1 MEDKDS
7 NRQGGAIYCT
17 NCNAEI
23 MYEAKFCSC
32 CGEKIE
38 SIAENVYNIQKC
50 PNCHAEIEPSH
61 KFCTECGTTINS
73 SKDRLKNNSTSLDI
87 DSVSKTGKDIIKGFG
102 GFLNKTVDEIES
114 SLNNK
119 PSSTRR
125 PLIHP
130 IRKKGAKK
138 PNLGFLVC
146 DNCNGIYKL
155 RPGESPSDFLEVCRC
170 GGNLKHEKTIPKQ

>member
-1 MEDKDS
+1 MEE
-7 NRQGGAIYCT
+7 NCP
-17 NCNAEI
+17 NCNAKI
-23 MYEAKFCSC
+23 MHGVKFCSY
-32 CGEKIE
+32 CGENIE
-38 SIAENVYNIQKC
+38 NLIEDLDYDKKC
-50 PNCHAEIEPSH
+50 PNCHAKIEAGH
-61 KFCTECGTTINS
+61 KFCTECGTSINN
-73 SKDRLKNNSTSLDI
+73 SKNGFKNNSNSLDI

-102 GFLNKTVDEIES
+102 GLLNKTVDEIES
-114 SLNNK
+114 SLNNT
-119 PSSTRR
+119 SNSTRR

-170 GGNLKHEKTIPKQ
+170 GGNLQHKKTIPKQ